1 MEEFYKSLK
10 EDFERARAFWILNN
24 LDLIEGYL
32 KVKYTFLAYLQM
44 GLYCLTL
51 PYQFVRILVQS
62 IIHDGSGRRGSNP
75 RPSAWKADAL
85 PTELLPQFGPIF
97 QRGMQ
102 NITFGDLPYRL
113 LIIFS
118 ASSAEI
124 GENRLK
130 VFPSLS
136 ITSSNMV
143 LGLTHTPR
151 SPYIA

>member
-85 PTELLPQFGPIF
+85 PTELLPHK
-97 QRGMQ
+97 
-102 NITFGDLPYRL
+102 N
-113 LIIFS
+113 
-118 ASSAEI
+118 
-124 GENRLK
+124 
-130 VFPSLS
+130 
-136 ITSSNMV
+136 
-143 LGLTHTPR
+143 
-151 SPYIA
+151 